1 MWKLFVMALNVLTV
15 FAGIGAII
23 CIGFLGSLLFEK
35 TKVPDIL
42 ILIFIGLLI
51 GPILTNYLGGTAA
64 DQLIP
69 QSYLTT
75 IAPYFAALALV
86 IILFD
91 GGLNL
96 NLDKVMSQ
104 LGITILHT
112 GIGFM
117 GTMFATAIICYF
129 ILGITNIT
137 IGLLLGCIIG
147 GISSAVVLPIMA
159 GVNAKEDTKTI
170 LSLESVLSDVLC
182 IVTALILIEILKG
195 GATDTGGIIQDLLS
209 TFILAGFIGLLFG
222 IAWLMVLKKVHGK
235 PFSFMITIAALLILY
250 SAVEYIQVSGAIA
263 ALVFGLVLSN
273 KDEFK
278 RMFKLKIDFV
288 FDEQIKEFHSEV
300 SFVIRTFFFVY
311 LGLTFTLSLDFAGL
325 SFVPQYPFDLLIP
338 EWIWGIGMYM
348 FIIALFVVFLGLF
361 VVRYIGATVTT
372 AIKKDIKEDK
382 SFLYAMIPR
391 GLAAAVLA
399 ALPFTIPEFTDAI
412 LNPEY
417 FNAIAMYE
425 DLFLNM
431 AFMLIVIT
439 VVATTIGIFFIERSK
454 ANAEPEKDGK
464 EPEKDWTQKSR
475 MWKKHTSDIEKPSEK
490 KHVDDWKTTRRSKPK
505 DDVVRVHSQS
515 STPVKKTMV
524 KSTYSSPSQRAPFPK
539 SESRF
544 PIKKTASKPI
554 KQPAKKATP
563 PPKPV
568 KRVLSPLEK
577 RAEQAKKKPPVKKA

>member
-1 MWKLFVMALNVLTV
+1 MFVMALNVLTV

-129 ILGITNIT
+129 VLGITDII
-137 IGLLLGCIIG
+137 IGLLLGSIIG

-195 GATDTGGIIQDLLS
+195 GATNTGGIIQDLLS

-348 FIIALFVVFLGLF
+348 FIIALAVVFLGLF
-361 VVRYIGATVTT
+361 VVRYVGATVTT
-372 AIKKDIKEDK
+372 TIKKELKEDK

-399 ALPFTIPEFTDAI
+399 ALPFTIPEFTDPT
-412 LNPEY
+412 LNPGY
-417 FNAIAMYE
+417 IDAIARYE
-425 DLFLNM
+425 GLFLNM
-431 AFMLIVIT
+431 AFMLIVVT
-439 VVATTIGIFFIERSK
+439 VIATTIGIFLIERSK
-454 ANAEPEKDGK
+454 ARSGSDEEQVVPEA
-464 EPEKDWTQKSR
+464 DWTHKSR
-475 MWKKHTSDIEKPSEK
+475 MWKKHTSDIEKPGEK
-490 KHVDDWKTTRRSKPK
+490 KHVEEWKNSRRSKPK
-505 DDVVRVHSQS
+505 DDIVRVHPP
-515 STPVKKTMV
+515 STTPAKKTVMKPV
-524 KSTYSSPSQRAPFPK
+524 RGSPQQRVPFPK
-539 SESRF
+539 SESQLPTRNA
-544 PIKKTASKPI
+544 TTSAPI
-554 KQPAKKATP
+554 KQPAQTTTTP
-563 PPKPV
+563 SKPV
-568 KRVLSPLEK
+568 KRTLSPLEK
-577 RAEQAKKKPPVKKA
+577 RAEQARKKPPMKKA

>member
-1 MWKLFVMALNVLTV
+1 MALNVLTA

-51 GPILTNYLGGTAA
+51 GPILKSYNVE
-64 DQLIP
+64 LIP
-69 QSYLTT
+69 ESYLIT

-117 GTMFATAIICYF
+117 GTMFATATICYF
-129 ILGITNIT
+129 VLGITDIM

-170 LSLESVLSDVLC
+170 LALESVLSDVLC
-182 IVTALILIEILKG
+182 IVTALILIEVLKG
-195 GATDTGGIIQDLLS
+195 GATNAGDVIQDLLS

-222 IAWLMVLKKVHGK
+222 LAWLLILKKVHGK
-235 PFSFMITIAALLILY
+235 PFSFMITIAALLMLY
-250 SAVEYIQVSGAIA
+250 SAVEYIHVSGAIA

-278 RMFKLKIDFV
+278 RMFKLNVDFV

-311 LGLTFTLSLDFAGL
+311 LGLTFTLSLDFVDLA
-325 SFVPQYPFDLLIP
+325 FVPQYPVNLIIP
-338 EWIWGIGMYM
+338 EWIWGTGMYM
-348 FIIALFVVFLGLF
+348 FIIALAVVFLGLF
-361 VVRYIGATVTT
+361 VVRYVGATATT
-372 AIKKDIKEDK
+372 TIKKDIKEDK

-399 ALPFTIPEFTDAI
+399 ALPFTIPEFKESLTAAGTPLPVDQWTPYYSSI
-412 LNPEY
+412 Y
-417 FNAIAMYE
+417 MYE
-425 DLFLNM
+425 GLFLNM

-439 VVATTIGIFFIERSK
+439 VIATTIGIFIIERSK
-454 ANAEPEKDGK
+454 SKHEEDESKIEPKT
-464 EPEKDWTQKSR
+464 DWTQKSR
-475 MWKKHTSDIEKPSEK
+475 MYKKHSSGVDVKGKE
-490 KHVDDWKTTRRSKPK
+490 HVDKWKDTRKAKPK
-505 DDVVRVHSQS
+505 EDVVRVHPQTS
-515 STPVKKTMV
+515 STPQPKKTTVSRPVSKPVKKTPP
-524 KSTYSSPSQRAPFPK
+524 STPAK
-539 SESRF
+539 SE
-544 PIKKTASKPI
+544 KTVHKPVPVMKTTSKI
-554 KQPAKKATP
+554 PAKKEMT
-563 PPKPV
+563 
-568 KRVLSPLEK
+568 PLER
-577 RAEQAKKKPPVKKA
+577 RAQKAKKKPPVKKV